1 MWKLRLV
8 TVTRQGL
15 LARAGRRGWLRW
27 AEIAAGHLEHA
38 RRACSWTASLR
49 MLAVQHLP
57 NRDCM
62 RTGQKQAK
70 QRWWSSAKC
79 GNANA
84 LVWAA
89 EAAIFPG
96 LSCQEKHSRRFLA
109 TTM

>member
-49 MLAVQHLP
+49 MLAGQHLP

-70 QRWWSSAKC
+70 QAVVEQCEMWQRKRTCVGS
-79 GNANA
+79 
-84 LVWAA
+84 
-89 EAAIFPG
+89 
-96 LSCQEKHSRRFLA
+96 
-109 TTM
+109 